1 MFENLKGYDVVLGS
15 KSPRRKELLAMLGI
29 DFRTIAIKDINEEYP
44 ENMPAEE
51 VPEYLSVKKA
61 EAYIADMRSDTMII
75 TADTLVIC
83 DGRIMGKPHDADDS
97 IGMLEFLSGREHK
110 VITGV
115 TVATR
120 DRKESFSSVTKVR
133 FANVSREEAK
143 YYVEVYKPFDKAG
156 AYGIQ
161 EWIGCVA
168 VESIDGS
175 YYNVMGLPVH
185 QLYRILKKF

>member
-15 KSPRRKELLAMLGI
+15 KSPRRKELLGMLGI
-29 DFRTIAIKDINEEYP
+29 DFRTVAIKDINEEYP

-83 DGRIMGKPHDADDS
+83 DRRIMGKPHDADDS

>member
-1 MFENLKGYDVVLGS
+1 MFENLKGYDIALGS
-15 KSPRRKELLAMLGI
+15 KSPRRKELLGMLGI
-29 DFRTIAIKDINEEYP
+29 DFRTVAIKDINEEYP
-44 ENMPAEE
+44 ENLPEDE

-61 EAYIADMRSDTMII
+61 EAYIADMRPNSMVI

-83 DGRIMGKPHDADDS
+83 GGRIMGKPHDADDA

-168 VESIDGS
+168 VESIEGS